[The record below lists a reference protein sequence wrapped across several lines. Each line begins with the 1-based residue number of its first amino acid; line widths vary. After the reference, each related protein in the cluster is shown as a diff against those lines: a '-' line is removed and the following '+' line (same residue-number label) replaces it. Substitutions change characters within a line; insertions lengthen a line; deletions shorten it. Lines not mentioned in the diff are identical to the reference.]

1 MEEFLANLP
10 MPAYHERTRL
20 IDIDGTVITHEKA
33 PDDYHK
39 AKALP
44 GAVETVNK
52 WYDQG
57 DYIVFFTGREEIMR
71 TFTER
76 YLKKLGFKFH
86 RIIFDKPY
94 TGELIFY
101 DDRDIKAIQVERDI
115 GIAAVD

>member
-1 MEEFLANLP
+1 MEELLKGLSQPEF
-10 MPAYHERTRL
+10 HKQTRL
-20 IDIDGTVITHEKA
+20 IDIDGCIISHEKA
-33 PDDYHK
+33 PDDYYR

-44 GAVETVNK
+44 GAVKTVNK

-57 DYIVFFTGREEIMR
+57 DYIVFFTGREEIYR

-94 TGELIFY
+94 SGRIDIY
-101 DDRDIKAIQVERDI
+101 DDRVIISHKVERDI